1 MSGRAFLDTNVLI
14 YALAQNDSRTIRAE
28 QLLQAGGRVSVQVL
42 NEFASVTRR
51 KLALDWPDVLAAL
64 GAIRTLC
71 GDPIALD
78 AAVHDDGVALA
89 RQHQLSIYDAM
100 IVAAARAAKC
110 EVVFSEDLQ
119 DGRRFGPDLRIENP
133 FAAP

>member
-1 MSGRAFLDTNVLI
+1 MNARAFLDTNVLI
-14 YALAQNDSRTIRAE
+14 YALAQNDPRSIAAE

-42 NEFASVTRR
+42 NEFVSVTRR
-51 KLALDWPDVLAAL
+51 KLALAWPDVIAAL

-78 AAVHDDGVALA
+78 RAVHDTGVELA
-89 RQHQLSIYDAM
+89 RRHQISIYDAM

-110 EVVFSEDLQ
+110 EVVYSEDLQ
-119 DGRRFGPDLRIENP
+119 DGRSFGSDLRIENP
-133 FAAP
+133 FAGP

>member
-1 MSGRAFLDTNVLI
+1 MSARAFLDTNILI
-14 YALAQNDSRTIRAE
+14 YALAQNDPRTLTAE
-28 QLLQAGGRVSVQVL
+28 QLLQAGGRISVQVL
-42 NEFASVTRR
+42 NEFVSVTRR
-51 KLALDWPDVLAAL
+51 KLGLDWPDVTAAL
-64 GAIRTLC
+64 VAIRTLC

-78 AAVHDDGVALA
+78 AAVHDAGVALA

-100 IVAAARAAKC
+100 IVAAARSGKC

-119 DGRRFGPDLRIENP
+119 DGRKFGPDLRIENP